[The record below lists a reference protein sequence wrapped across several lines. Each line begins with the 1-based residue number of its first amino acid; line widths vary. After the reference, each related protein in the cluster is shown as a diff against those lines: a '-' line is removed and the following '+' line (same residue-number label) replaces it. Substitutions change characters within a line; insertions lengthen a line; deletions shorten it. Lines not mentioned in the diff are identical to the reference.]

1 MANEQSRYNGDD
13 YHPILHTGNLVE
25 GDQIAFDHPVYER
38 GSQGPPVFRG
48 FYRVSGRVSHIRLGA
63 KAHQD
68 KITITPDNGGA
79 QISINAKTLKDV
91 AIYRTPWPDQ
101 SLRQAALTQQKALR
115 NEYAQQ
121 NQTRDRKPVSIE
133 R

>member
-91 AIYRTPWPDQ
+91 AIYRTPGLI
-101 SLRQAALTQQKALR
+101 SLFGRLR
-115 NEYAQQ
+115 LPSRRPCETSMHSKIKHEIGN
-121 NQTRDRKPVSIE
+121 R
-133 R
+133 